1 MLANSVSLPN
11 NVDAFFFFLGGT
23 LPKVDSTIRL
33 RFKDYTIITT
43 ELEQDL
49 LVSTEEEGGRKHVF
63 P

>member
-1 MLANSVSLPN
+1 MLPNSVSLPN
-11 NVDAFFFFLGGT
+11 NVDVLSFLDGA
-23 LPKVDSTIRL
+23 LPKVGSTIRL

-49 LVSTEEEGGRKHVF
+49 LVSTEEEGSQKHVF

>member
-1 MLANSVSLPN
+1 MLPNSVSLPN
-11 NVDAFFFFLGGT
+11 NVDVLIFLDGT

-33 RFKDYTIITT
+33 RFKDYTTITT

-49 LVSTEEEGGRKHVF
+49 LVSTEEEGSQKHVF